1 MSTIQPAPIPPH
13 ALLHKYASLLAA
25 YTDCYTTA
33 LPVPISFAD
42 YLFAFYT
49 TPLFKL
55 ERLILGLSVRK
66 PSTDAEARALANGLR
81 ASFAAWTVEARAED
95 QILMCDVSGRTRS
108 WLLAVPEE
116 RGTRLYFGSAVV
128 PVTNPRTSQAS
139 LGPIFNALLGFHKLY
154 SISLLWAASLRLR
167 RLQRGKARA

>member
-1 MSTIQPAPIPPH
+1 MPTIQPSPIPPH
-13 ALLHKYASLLAA
+13 TLLHKYASLPAA
-25 YTDCYTTA
+25 YTDCYTTT
-33 LPVPISFAD
+33 LPVLISFAD

-95 QILMCDVSGRTRS
+95 QILMCDISGRTRS

-128 PVTNPRTSQAS
+128 PVTDPQTSQAS

-154 SISLLWAASLRLR
+154 SIALLWAASLHLR